1 MGLAGVLRR
10 AVLGVAALTL
20 AALALPDALPFA
32 VDLADRLEERAFGTG
47 LPAADELGEL
57 VGRCQVTHVFG
68 PEVLLCP
75 QALPL
80 EAFSPHLASALVAAE
95 DRRFLAHG
103 GVDKAGILR
112 AMAGQLRVL
121 PLSGGSTIT
130 QQLART
136 VFLDPADDVVMRKA
150 REWVIARRLESVLD
164 KPALLAA
171 YLNVAPHAASLFG
184 FESAARHFFGKHA
197 RDLNVMESAMLV
209 AMLPEPNG
217 FEQPAKLIAATTRVV
232 RLMRDQEF
240 ITAAEA
246 KDAVAEAKQRIGR
259 KRLFAGDRA
268 LRASARRPFEYRRVR
283 DLAIEQAASRGVEN
297 PSRLFLTLDPD
308 FQIMADRVA
317 DNTPSGYRASV
328 LLTDPRSDVLAVAGP
343 DYASVQYNAAFH
355 GVRSL
360 GSLGKTLVLAAAL
373 GTPGLADRSFSTAPL
388 DGYSPREDSRWCR
401 GKMKIP
407 EALAHSCNR
416 PFVRLAALARSTI
429 AKLTRD
435 FGFAAP
441 DNLLLT
447 PTGGVHGNPYSV
459 ARMFAAYANG
469 GWMKELNAFAGALDA
484 DGRLIDAAPPP
495 LPRRVIG
502 AKVAERL
509 ALDLR
514 RPVTTAHG
522 TARAAAGKHQAAHVS
537 GKTGTSNDG
546 RDAWFAGFTTD
557 FVGVIAAQA
566 TGKRGTQS
574 GGGYPAAS
582 FGSIVDNYWTEKNW
596 RMANETAPALGPVWR
611 WTEARLHT
619 LLPEAG
625 RLIAMILLAALLLK
639 SRRRARRNVPAVPVD
654 APLPGAAPQAAHF
667 NVPPAAPKAEGVS
680 TDSPLAGDVHGGA
693 AARTMA
699 RPLAGSEALKAYF
712 GVAPSDA
719 LRSDADE

>member
-1 MGLAGVLRR
+1 MAGVVRR
-10 AVLGVAALTL
+10 VFLGA
-20 AALALPDALPFA
+20 AALALAVLSLPDALPFA

-47 LPAADELGEL
+47 LPSAEELGEL
-57 VGRCQVTHVFG
+57 ARRCQVTTVFG
-68 PEVLLCP
+68 PEVALCP

-112 AMAGQLRVL
+112 AMAGQLGLL
-121 PLSGGSTIT
+121 PASGGSTVT

-136 VFLDPADDVVMRKA
+136 LFLDPADAVVMRKA
-150 REWVIARRLESVLD
+150 REWVLARRLEDALD
-164 KPALLAA
+164 KPTLLAA

-197 RDLNVMESAMLV
+197 RDLDVMEAAMLV

-217 FEQPAKLIAATTRVV
+217 FDMREAPEKLVAATMRVV
-232 RLMRDQEF
+232 RLMREQEF

-246 KDAVAEAKQRIGR
+246 TDAVAEAKRRIGK
-259 KRLFAGDRA
+259 KRLLAGDRA

-283 DLAIEQAASRGVEN
+283 DLAVEQAAARGVEN

-308 FQIMADRVA
+308 FQTMADA
-317 DNTPSGYRASV
+317 IAGDAPPGYRSAV

-355 GVRSL
+355 GERSL
-360 GSLGKTLVLAAAL
+360 GSLGKALVLAAAL
-373 GTPGLADRSFSTAPL
+373 ESPGLADRSFSTAPL

-401 GKMKIP
+401 GRMKIQ

-416 PFVRLAALARSTI
+416 PFVRLTALARSGT
-429 AKLTRD
+429 ARLTRD

-441 DNLLLT
+441 DNILLA

-459 ARMFAAYANG
+459 ARFFAAIANG
-469 GWMKELNAFAGALDA
+469 GWLKELNAFAGALDA
-484 DGRLIDAAPPP
+484 DGRLIAAANVP

-502 AKVAERL
+502 AKAAERL

-514 RPVTTAHG
+514 RPVTATHG

-546 RDAWFAGFTTD
+546 RDAWFAGFTAD

-566 TGKRGTQS
+566 TGRKGTQS

-582 FGSIVDNYWTEKNW
+582 FGAIVDSYWTEKNW
-596 RMANETAPALGPVWR
+596 RVANHTAPALGPVWR
-611 WTEARLHT
+611 WTEARLNT
-619 LLPEAG
+619 LVPEAA
-625 RLIAMILLAALLLK
+625 RLIAMILLAAALLK
-639 SRRRARRNVPAVPVD
+639 GRRRARQTAPAL
-654 APLPGAAPQAAHF
+654 AGNEPLPAGTTGSLPGE
-667 NVPPAAPKAEGVS
+667 PAAANAAERL
-680 TDSPLAGDVHGGA
+680 LAGSEEGGA
-693 AARTMA
+693 AARAMA

-712 GVAPSDA
+712 GVPPAEA

>member
-1 MGLAGVLRR
+1 VAGLA
-10 AVLGVAALTL
+10 L
-20 AALALPDALPFA
+20 AALSLPDALPFA
-32 VDLADRLEERAFGTG
+32 IDLADRLEERAFGTG
-47 LPAADELGEL
+47 LPAAEELGEL
-57 VGRCQVTHVFG
+57 AGRCQVTQVFG

-75 QALPL
+75 QALPI
-80 EAFSPHLASALVAAE
+80 EAFSPHLASALVASE

-112 AMAGQLRVL
+112 AMAGQLHVL
-121 PLSGGSTIT
+121 PASGGSTIT

-136 VFLDPADDVVMRKA
+136 LFLDPADDVVMRKA

-197 RDLNVMESAMLV
+197 RDLGVMESAMLV

-217 FEQPAKLIAATTRVV
+217 FEPAAAPEKLVAATTRVI

-246 KDAVAEAKQRIGR
+246 SDAVAEAKQRIGK
-259 KRLFAGDRA
+259 KRLFSGDRA

-283 DLAIEQAASRGVEN
+283 DLAVEQAAGRGVED

-308 FQIMADRVA
+308 FQAMADRVA
-317 DNTPSGYRASV
+317 DDTPPGYRASV
-328 LLTDPRSDVLAVAGP
+328 LLIDPRSDVLAVAGP

-355 GVRSL
+355 GERSL

-373 GTPGLADRSFSTAPL
+373 ATPGLADRSFSTAPL

-416 PFVRLAALARSTI
+416 PFVRLASLTRAAI

-435 FGFAAP
+435 FGFAVP
-441 DNLLLT
+441 DNVLLT

-469 GWMKELNAFAGALDA
+469 GWLKELNAFAGALDG
-484 DGRLIDAAPPP
+484 DGRLLDAAAAP

-514 RPVTTAHG
+514 RPVTTTHG
-522 TARAAAGKHQAAHVS
+522 TARAAGGKHQAAHVS

-546 RDAWFAGFTTD
+546 RDAWFAGFTED
-557 FVGVIAAQA
+557 FVGVVAAQA
-566 TGKRGTQS
+566 TGKSGTQS

-582 FGSIVDNYWTEKNW
+582 FGNIVDTYWTEKNW
-596 RMANETAPALGPVWR
+596 RLVNETAPALGPVWR
-611 WTEARLHT
+611 WTGARLHT
-619 LLPEAG
+619 LVPEAG

-639 SRRRARRNVPAVPVD
+639 SRRGRRAVPATKGGER
-654 APLPGAAPQAAHF
+654 LPGSGAQPHAVEPAWSAPG
-667 NVPPAAPKAEGVS
+667 PER
-680 TDSPLAGDVHGGA
+680 DRPLAGDKQGGA
-693 AARTMA
+693 AARAMA
-699 RPLAGSEALKAYF
+699 RPLAGSDALKAYF
-712 GVAPSDA
+712 GVAPADA
-719 LRSDADE
+719 LRPDTDK